1 MEVVDISLAGI
12 SFKAS
17 TEWMFFPYESFILA
31 RRDSKKGLL
40 KISLAEHRNGKA
52 VEAEELMDAA
62 QGFVS
67 QKKLPPPFDVKE
79 PYPGSYLFGGA
90 SYKIR
95 EKNRDFL
102 TRVYYFSRGNDL
114 LFATYGCPWEN
125 REDEQVREEL
135 NQCEKMILSVKF
147 ADRREPVV

>member
-1 MEVVDISLAGI
+1 MEVVDIHLAGI

-31 RRDSKKGLL
+31 RRDSKKGIL
-40 KISLAEHRNGKA
+40 KISLAEHLNGKA
-52 VEAEELMDAA
+52 AEPAELLNAA
-62 QGFVS
+62 QGFLS
-67 QKKLPPPFDVKE
+67 PKELPPPFDVKE

-95 EKNRDFL
+95 EKSRDFL

-114 LFATYGCPWEN
+114 LFATYGCPWEC

-147 ADRREPVV
+147 VNQYEPAV